1 MEIALL
7 VAACLLALVYGS
19 NAGATIAATSVL
31 VHGARPWAA
40 VAVLGAALVLAPV
53 VLGTAVAT
61 TVAHDLVPSD
71 GGADTGRAVF
81 LGAVVAAL
89 VVTTVLSRCRQPTS
103 LTLALVAGI
112 AGAALGAG
120 QEVAWASLLRVLGLI
135 AVAPL
140 AGAALARVLHGATRR
155 WQVPIAALP
164 RWHAV
169 SYCVL
174 CLAFGGNDAQ
184 KILAVVAVASAPV
197 AAAVEVVAWQLVVCA
212 TLFSAGAALGL
223 SRMERTVNRGVVA
236 AQGLDTVITQTSTAV
251 VMLLSSRAGSPVGM
265 AQTLSG
271 SLVGAG
277 IARGRGKIRWEHVAR
292 IALAWVLTV
301 PAAVVVG
308 IGAARLTTVLAG
320 VSDG

>member
-40 VAVLGAALVLAPV
+40 VAVLGVALVLAPV

-61 TVAHDLVPSD
+61 TVAHDLVPSA
-71 GGADTGRAVF
+71 GSADDGRAVF
-81 LGAVVAAL
+81 LAAVVAAL
-89 VVTTVLSRCRQPTS
+89 AVTTVLSRCRQPTS

-112 AGAALGAG
+112 AGAAAGAG
-120 QEVAWASLLRVLGLI
+120 QEVAWGSVLRVLGLI
-135 AVAPL
+135 AAAPL
-140 AGAALARVLHGATRR
+140 AGAVLARSLHGATRR

-174 CLAFGGNDAQ
+174 CFAFGGNDAQ
-184 KILAVVAVASAPV
+184 KILAIVAVATAPSAV
-197 AAAVEVVAWQLVVCA
+197 TVEVVAWQLLLCA
-212 TLFSAGAALGL
+212 ALFCAGAAVGLG
-223 SRMERTVNRGVVA
+223 RMERTVNRGIVA
-236 AQGLDTVITQTSTAV
+236 AHGLDTVITQTSTAA
-251 VMLLSSRAGSPVGM
+251 VMLLSSQTGSPVGM

-277 IARGRGKIRWEHVAR
+277 LARGRGKIRWEYVAK

-308 IGAARLTTVLAG
+308 TGAARLTTALAG
-320 VSDG
+320 VSGG

>member
-1 MEIALL
+1 MEAALL
-7 VAACLLALVYGS
+7 AAACLLALVYGS
-19 NAGATIAATSVL
+19 SAGATIAATSVL

-53 VLGTAVAT
+53 ILGTAVAT
-61 TVAHDLVPSD
+61 TVARDLVPLGESPEQ
-71 GGADTGRAVF
+71 GRALF
-81 LGAVVAAL
+81 LGSVVAAL
-89 VVTTVLSRCRQPTS
+89 VVTTVLTRCRQPTS
-103 LTLALVAGI
+103 LTLALVAGV
-112 AGAALGAG
+112 AGAATGAG
-120 QEVAWASLLRVLGLI
+120 QEVAWGSVLRILGLI

-140 AGAALARVLHGATRR
+140 AGAVIARVLFAATRR

-164 RWHAV
+164 VWHAA

-184 KILAVVAVASAPV
+184 KVLAVVAVATAP
-197 AAAVEVVAWQLVVCA
+197 AAATVEVVPWQLVLCA
-212 TLFSAGAALGL
+212 TLFSAGAAVGLG
-223 SRMERTVNRGVVA
+223 RMERTVNRGIVA
-236 AQGLDTVITQTSTAV
+236 AHGLDTVITQTSTAA
-251 VMLLSSRAGSPVGM
+251 VMLLSSQAGSPVGM

-277 IARGRGKIRWEHVAR
+277 IARGRGKIRWEYVAK

-308 IGAARLTTVLAG
+308 IGAARLTTALVGESAG
-320 VSDG
+320 